1 MKFQRCLTMSM
12 VTGAIVML
20 TGCGGDPPRGGEGG
34 KGSSSTTSSGEGT
47 GGAAQ
52 GTGGGDQG
60 TGGGFGGAPASMKEL
75 FALLGPA
82 PLPFK
87 LDAKNGGVLQTAT
100 LSLMIPPLSILDKAG
115 VPLDV
120 DTDGDSVPDAHQ
132 VTDPVALSLRE
143 FRSVGDMVRGG
154 RPTMASDGSFLES
167 SGAFELEAT
176 TENGKPLVV
185 QDLAKV
191 TFHQWDKSNP
201 QGMGMWLGK
210 PDSDVWVQPKVKD
223 PLATLVEP
231 PGYYFNSLPLD
242 SIGGYSAA
250 NCDKV
255 VNLAADHMTLRVKLA
270 KPFMAEAGVFFLPSG
285 LNIAAKLYTKDPSLP
300 GFVSYADT
308 MPVGVQGK
316 LIVVSLVAGSYYL
329 FHDDAFTIPTGVA
342 VAGVKEATITPI
354 PVAVSQ
360 ATFMIYMN
368 GL

>member
-1 MKFQRCLTMSM
+1 MNVVPF
-12 VTGAIVML
+12 AIVML
-20 TGCGGDPPRGGEGG
+20 TGCGGDSPRGGEGG
-34 KGSSSTTSSGEGT
+34 KGSSSTTSSGQGT

-60 TGGGFGGAPASMKEL
+60 TGGGFGGAPASMQEL
-75 FALLGPA
+75 FALLGPK

-87 LDAKNGGVLQTAT
+87 IDAKSGGVLQTAT
-100 LSLMIPPLSILDKAG
+100 LSLTIPPLAILDKAG

-120 DTDGDSVPDAHQ
+120 DTDGDGVPDAHQ
-132 VTDPVALSLRE
+132 VTGPVALSLRE

-154 RPTMASDGSFLES
+154 RPTLASDGSFLES
-167 SGAFELEAT
+167 SGAFELDAT
-176 TENGKPLVV
+176 TEEGKPLVV

-191 TFHQWDKSNP
+191 TFHQWDKSDP
-201 QGMGMWLGK
+201 KGMGMWLGK
-210 PDSDVWVQPKVKD
+210 PGSDVWVQPKVMD

-231 PGYYFNSLPLD
+231 AGYYFDSMPMG
-242 SIGGYSAA
+242 SIGGYTAA
-250 NCDKV
+250 NCDKI

-270 KPFMAEAGVFFLPSG
+270 PQFVAQAGVFFLPSSG
-285 LNIAAKLYTKDPSLP
+285 STAVKLYTKAPSLP
-300 GFVSYADT
+300 GFVSYPNT

-342 VAGVKEATITPI
+342 VAGVKEATITPA

-360 ATFMIYMN
+360 AAFMSYMN